1 MIASA
6 LCARAALGIAARAT
20 ATSAAEAQYVI
31 FLIVLAYPAE
41 LMPFLF

>member
-1 MIASA
+1 MTASA

-20 ATSAAEAQYVI
+20 ATSAAEAKYVI